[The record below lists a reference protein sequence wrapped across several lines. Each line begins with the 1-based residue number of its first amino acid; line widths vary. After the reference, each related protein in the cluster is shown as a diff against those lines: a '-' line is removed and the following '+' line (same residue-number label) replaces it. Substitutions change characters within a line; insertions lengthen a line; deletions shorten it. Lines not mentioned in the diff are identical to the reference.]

1 MQVDRERMETDGA
14 QVPAAMLG
22 AIAWSLCSLALA
34 GESGWLFRVGG
45 VVIGLLTTFPALLL
59 GFLEP
64 RAQRTAQ
71 AVLLLAG
78 GTAMASLGL
87 SYIGWAEPWQIAFGY
102 LMPAGLTA
110 AAAIIVAPA
119 RVRVVVPPSESVSPK
134 PASP

>member
-1 MQVDRERMETDGA
+1 METDGA
-14 QVPAAMLG
+14 QVPAAMMG

-64 RAQRTAQ
+64 RTQRVAQ

-78 GTAMASLGL
+78 GTAMGSGGP
-87 SYIGWAEPWQIAFGY
+87 SYIGWGGPLPDAVGD
-102 LMPAGLTA
+102 LVAGGA
-110 AAAIIVAPA
+110 
-119 RVRVVVPPSESVSPK
+119 
-134 PASP
+134 